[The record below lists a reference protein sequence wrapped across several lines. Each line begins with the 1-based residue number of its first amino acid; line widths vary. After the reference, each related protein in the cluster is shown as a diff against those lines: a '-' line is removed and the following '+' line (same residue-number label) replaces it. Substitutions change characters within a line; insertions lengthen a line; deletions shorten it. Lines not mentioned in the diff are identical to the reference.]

1 MAAPDDFPCRVREC
15 AGRLREFGVD
25 ALGSL
30 YDLTSQRLVR
40 FAITITRNQ
49 HDAEDAVQTALV
61 RLAREPGL
69 LVEITSPWPY
79 LLKMVR
85 NEALVIARRGRHLS
99 PAGDLSDLRMA
110 PSVDELEQAERHRAV
125 WIALRRLPPEQAEVV
140 VLKIWEAMTFAEIG
154 RILGASPNTVA
165 SRYQYAMAKLARG
178 LLREQPEA
186 LG

>member
-1 MAAPDDFPCRVREC
+1 MAAPDDFPCRVQEC

-79 LLKMVR
+79 LFKMVR

-110 PSVDELEQAERHRAV
+110 PSVDELEQDERHRAL
-125 WIALRRLPPEQAEVV
+125 WIALRRLPP
-140 VLKIWEAMTFAEIG
+140 
-154 RILGASPNTVA
+154 
-165 SRYQYAMAKLARG
+165 
-178 LLREQPEA
+178 
-186 LG
+186 